1 MDELH
6 LIGSQ
11 DLHLIC
17 RLEDKY
23 LPSVPLLHIVVPR
36 DYPRTAPFCDSQQP
50 DYGITKK
57 EFVVVVAFALI
68 FLSLS
73 LFYLCVDVSGFTR
86 SVLQGLS
93 DRLRNLPQRFTVSQI
108 LNCWEIAVR
117 HACQPSNNAPSCNRD
132 VSALT
137 VALGV

>member
-1 MDELH
+1 MTINLKQHFFFWQVDLDELH

-57 EFVVVVAFALI
+57 EFVIVVAFALI

-73 LFYLCVDVSGFTR
+73 LLFMCRRQWLHPLRPARFER
-86 SVLQGLS
+86 S
-93 DRLRNLPQRFTVSQI
+93 
-108 LNCWEIAVR
+108 IA
-117 HACQPSNNAPSCNRD
+117 
-132 VSALT
+132 
-137 VALGV
+137 